1 MTGVQT
7 CALPIYGVDIGG
19 FVTSKAK
26 VDIIRQN
33 KKNTLIEISIHEGKN
48 RQIRRMLKAVGKSVI
63 QLERVA
69 IGKVYLGKLMQG
81 HYRKLRQNEIDYLKE
96 SD

>member
-1 MTGVQT
+1 
-7 CALPIYGVDIGG
+7 
-19 FVTSKAK
+19 
-26 VDIIRQN
+26 
-33 KKNTLIEISIHEGKN
+33 
-48 RQIRRMLKAVGKSVI
+48 MLKAVGKSVI